1 MDFKKYTINMPAA
14 QYRIKCPFAMVPE
27 CIVVHNTANDAPA
40 VNEIKYMQSNDKQVS
55 FHYAVD
61 DKEVVQGVPLTR
73 NAWHAGDGGDGKGNR
88 KGIAIEICYSKSG
101 GDRFVKAEKNAAQLI
116 AFLLDTYGWGIDR
129 VTKHQDYS
137 GKYCPHRTL
146 DMGWERFLRMVDSY
160 RDGKEG
166 TVVRK
171 EDYTVGQL
179 RVVLANHPRLVYLDA
194 AKNKIPGKNA
204 CNADFFGNYKRGR
217 TSYTL
222 PRGNLVCD
230 MGVYQVP
237 EDVRQDL
244 EKHIGEGKLW
254 YGCLDNAADSQ
265 FRNKSV
271 ATLFIPKVGNAYI
284 TDTNMVPDN
293 VKYAVSGVPC
303 IRKGNDVD
311 WYNYVT
317 RQGWPAD
324 TVRNTYH
331 NWLGVRNGEV
341 WVITGQSKAK
351 SGNMIYGMWFW
362 DLMKDEKFDDVIKL
376 DGGGSY
382 FCRIGGK
389 LMHGS
394 SGNRHINAYFAWY

>member
-1 MDFKKYTINMPAA
+1 MGYKQYTINMPAA
-14 QYRIKCPFAMVPE
+14 QYRIKCPYAMVPE
-27 CIVVHNTANDAPA
+27 CIVVHNTANDASA
-40 VNEIKYMQSNDKQVS
+40 ANEIKYMQSNDKQVS

-73 NAWHAGDGGDGKGNR
+73 NAWHSGDGGDGKGNR

-171 EDYTVGQL
+171 DDYTVGPL
-179 RVVLANHPRLVYLDA
+179 RVVRANHPRLVYLDA

-230 MGVYQVP
+230 IGVYQVP
-237 EDVRQDL
+237 EDVRHWGGETVVRMPGQCGRFPVL
-244 EKHIGEGKLW
+244 EQECG
-254 YGCLDNAADSQ
+254 
-265 FRNKSV
+265 
-271 ATLFIPKVGNAYI
+271 
-284 TDTNMVPDN
+284 
-293 VKYAVSGVPC
+293 
-303 IRKGNDVD
+303 DVV
-311 WYNYVT
+311 YS
-317 RQGWPAD
+317 QGWKCL
-324 TVRNTYH
+324 YYGH
-331 NWLGVRNGEV
+331 EHG
-341 WVITGQSKAK
+341 TGQREVC
-351 SGNMIYGMWFW
+351 GIRGTVYTQG
-362 DLMKDEKFDDVIKL
+362 E
-376 DGGGSY
+376 
-382 FCRIGGK
+382 
-389 LMHGS
+389 
-394 SGNRHINAYFAWY
+394 